1 MILTKRNLNLKFVA
15 DFKAAMNCF
24 HKERPMR
31 TDQFRA
37 TIKRFLIFLH
47 LKKKKKK
54 RKEVLP
60 TRLRVGS
67 LKCMFASGLVVNRI
81 EAPPKAKLMG

>member
-24 HKERPMR
+24 HKDGPMCMA
-31 TDQFRA
+31 QFRA

-47 LKKKKKK
+47 LKK
-54 RKEVLP
+54 RSFS
-60 TRLRVGS
+60 R
-67 LKCMFASGLVVNRI
+67 
-81 EAPPKAKLMG
+81 

>member
-47 LKKKKKK
+47 LKKKK
-54 RKEVLP
+54 RKEKKFFPLACVL
-60 TRLRVGS
+60 
-67 LKCMFASGLVVNRI
+67 GL
-81 EAPPKAKLMG
+81 

>member
-47 LKKKKKK
+47 LKKKKEKK
-54 RKEVLP
+54 RSSSH
-60 TRLRVGS
+60 S
-67 LKCMFASGLVVNRI
+67 LACWVF
-81 EAPPKAKLMG
+81 KAYVCFRACG